1 MGSDR
6 FTFSYETALDKLT
19 NMATPLLS
27 AEMIAMVQCGVSTIV
42 SSCDAA
48 LRPSI
53 MRAMASTITS
63 DARQV
68 TVYLAR
74 KQSRQLLQD
83 IATSG
88 RLAVVFSQPSS
99 NRTLQ
104 LKTRQANSRNAT
116 AADQAIVKRYLAAME
131 WELSQVHIP
140 PVLTRVMLAH
150 DLEDLVAVEF
160 DYQEAFDQTP
170 GPNAGNPIGAV
181 RTGGSA

>member
-1 MGSDR
+1 M
-6 FTFSYETALDKLT
+6 T
-19 NMATPLLS
+19 TPLLS
-27 AEMIAMVQCGVSTIV
+27 AEMIAMVQSGVSTIV

-53 MRAMASTITS
+53 MRAMASTITA
-63 DARQV
+63 DGRLV

-83 IATSG
+83 IAASG

-104 LKTRQANSRNAT
+104 LKTRQVHSRTTT
-116 AADQAIVKRYLAAME
+116 AADHAIVKRYLAAME
-131 WELSQVHIP
+131 WELTQVHIP

-150 DLEDLVAVEF
+150 DLDDLVAVEF
-160 DYQEAFDQTP
+160 AFQEAFDQTP
-170 GPNAGNPIGAV
+170 GPNAGAPIVTVGTAG
-181 RTGGSA
+181 TGGAT